1 MPRVSSG
8 QDCPGIFSSP
18 LLLSGPIYSTK
29 LGREQKAKSF
39 PSPTTRSLILCDSH
53 VVHSGKAALENQ
65 RTTVNLPAGAGY
77 LMFC

>member
-39 PSPTTRSLILCDSH
+39 PSPTTRWDGEVPRSPFYAI
-53 VVHSGKAALENQ
+53 V
-65 RTTVNLPAGAGY
+65 
-77 LMFC
+77 M